1 MREEVLEFA
10 LLRMATLGNFLNE
23 NEKKAEDKIS
33 FTLKT
38 TLYRIRKELES
49 VQTTRGKKRTYSY
62 TQIKEGL
69 FVLSGSRIQIEDSQ

>member
-49 VQTTRGKKRTYSY
+49 VQTTRGRKRTYSY
-62 TQIKEGL
+62 SEIREAL